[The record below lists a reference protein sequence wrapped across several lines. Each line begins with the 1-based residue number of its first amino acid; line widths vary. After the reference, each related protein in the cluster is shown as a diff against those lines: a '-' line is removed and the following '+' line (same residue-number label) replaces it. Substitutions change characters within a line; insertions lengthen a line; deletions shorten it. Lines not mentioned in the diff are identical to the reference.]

1 MSNAHEVQA
10 VYDVVKAVQV
20 IMLGKGLVLV
30 LLVS

>member
-10 VYDVVKAVQV
+10 IYDVVKSVQV